1 MYKMDLIDIIHV
13 RTITGHIAQ
22 AKLMSDIF
30 TDEQKIKLATIE
42 SLIGEIGIPT
52 TDEEL
57 DETIN
62 TLTEIRD
69 K

>member
-1 MYKMDLIDIIHV
+1 MNLMEIFHFRKIEADIVQTKM
-13 RTITGHIAQ
+13 
-22 AKLMSDIF
+22 MEEIF

-42 SLIGEIGIPT
+42 SLIEEIETPT

-57 DETIN
+57 DATIA
-62 TLTEIRD
+62 TLTQIRD

>member
-1 MYKMDLIDIIHV
+1 MNLMEIFHFRKIEADIVQTKMME
-13 RTITGHIAQ
+13 G
-22 AKLMSDIF
+22 IF

-42 SLIGEIGIPT
+42 SLIEEIETPT

-57 DETIN
+57 DATIA
-62 TLTEIRD
+62 TLTQIRD

>member
-1 MYKMDLIDIIHV
+1 MNLIDIIHV
-13 RTITGHIAQ
+13 RKITSDIAQ
-22 AKLMSDIF
+22 TKIMEEVF

-42 SLIGEIGIPT
+42 SLIEEIETPT

-57 DETIN
+57 DATIA
-62 TLTEIRD
+62 TLTQIRD

>member
-1 MYKMDLIDIIHV
+1 MNLMEIFHFRKIEADIVQTKMME
-13 RTITGHIAQ
+13 G
-22 AKLMSDIF
+22 IF